1 MNISKLEKEKK
12 ILQLYQDGYGTTYIA
27 NVLGVK
33 YPSVRKYLQR
43 RNIKI
48 RSKAEA
54 AILSC
59 DRRKKYLFDKIFFTT
74 PSWQLSYFAGFC
86 LADGTIDISNNTARI
101 TISIHKND
109 IEILQQFCQWINYP
123 LEGIKSNNNNKVS
136 LRISDPIL
144 ANCLQQYG
152 IVPNKTYHPS
162 NLNIPAEYIKPF
174 IIGFIDGDGTLKYN
188 IKTGYRFGIVGN
200 KLTIDNISKLIKQ
213 IGYNKDF
220 VVADNPEDKVW
231 KRLCLYRKQ
240 DICDLVSLLQPNK
253 YFYLKRKW
261 QNYLDFL
268 SAASI

>member
-1 MNISKLEKEKK
+1 MNKLEKEQK

-27 NVLGVK
+27 NILGVK
-33 YPSVRKYLQR
+33 YPSIRKYLQR

-54 AILSC
+54 ATLSC
-59 DRRKKYLFDKIFFTT
+59 DRRKKYLFDKQFLTT

-86 LADGTIDISNNTARI
+86 LADGSLDINNNTARL
-101 TISIHKND
+101 TISIHQND
-109 IEILQQFCQWINYP
+109 IEILQQFCQWLHYP
-123 LEGIKSNNNNKVS
+123 LQGIKPSTNNKVS

-144 ANCLQQYG
+144 TNCLQQYG
-152 IVPNKTYHPS
+152 IVPNKTYYP
-162 NLNIPAEYIKPF
+162 NTLNIPNQYIKPF

-188 IKTGYRFGIVGN
+188 AKTGYRFGIVGN
-200 KLTIDNISKLIKQ
+200 KSTIDNINALIKQ

-231 KRLCLYRKQ
+231 KRLCLYKKQ
-240 DICDLVSLLQPNK
+240 DICDLISLLEPNK

-261 QNYLDFL
+261 QSYLDFL